1 MSIAFIV
8 VLMLIAGLAGGIL
21 SGLIGIGGG
30 LIFVPLFDLLF
41 AAHGIEGDTLVKLT
55 LANSFFAIFISGI
68 ITSYRQIRNA
78 NFYLKEIIHTAI
90 PAVITGMAITY
101 LISAFTWYSENM
113 FKLIFL
119 GMLIFTVIRTFV
131 AKPKVS
137 AEGAPFHSWKF
148 VVTGL
153 LTGIASGLS
162 GLGGG
167 VIMIPLFQQLA
178 GMDMK
183 KASSVSIGVIP
194 VLLLPM
200 LGVYLWQTPKAPIT
214 EFFHLGYLVPGYV
227 LPLSIGILLG
237 TGIGLKWS
245 SKLSNKILQRIFVA
259 LIFVIIGKYL
269 LSFFT

>member
-1 MSIAFIV
+1 MELPVVI

-41 AAHGIEGDTLVKLT
+41 GFHQIDGDTLVKLT

-68 ITSYRQIRNA
+68 ITSYRQFKNG
-78 NFYLKEIIHTAI
+78 NFYLREILHTAI
-90 PAVITGMAITY
+90 PAVITGMTVTY

-119 GMLIFTVIRTFV
+119 AMLVFTVLRTMLS
-131 AKPKVS
+131 KPKRTEEVP
-137 AEGAPFHSWKF
+137 EFKSWKF
-148 VVTGL
+148 VITGF

-178 GMDMK
+178 GMNMK

-200 LGVYLWQTPKAPIT
+200 LGVYLWQSPQVPLN
-214 EFFHLGYLVPGYV
+214 EFYHLGYLVPGYV
-227 LPLSIGILLG
+227 LPLSLGILLG
-237 TGIGLKWS
+237 TGMGLKWS
-245 SKLSNKILQRIFVA
+245 AKLSDKNLQRIFVV
-259 LIFVIIGKYL
+259 LIFVIIVKYI
-269 LSFFT
+269 LSFFS